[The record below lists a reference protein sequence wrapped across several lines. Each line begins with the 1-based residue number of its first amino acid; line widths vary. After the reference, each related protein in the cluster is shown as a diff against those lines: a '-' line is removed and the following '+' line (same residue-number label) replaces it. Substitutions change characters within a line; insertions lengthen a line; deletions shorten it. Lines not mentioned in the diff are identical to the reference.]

1 AASPYKN
8 TDALV
13 AGLQAAATASL
24 TAGQDLAT
32 VRTRASFEELVAGLR
47 DTFEDKVQRLA
58 ELTAQILSASR
69 ELDGAIKNATSMA
82 LLNVLTDVR
91 YQHSHLVYDGFLTHT
106 PPEQLAHLPRYLKG
120 AVVRLDKAEANP
132 HRDTELAWQVGQLE
146 EEWRSAMSAAEHEP
160 VRRAGLEPIRW
171 QLEELR
177 VSFFAQQLGTAHS
190 VSVKR
195 IRKALAEACGRPG
208 LCVSRPTQIERCV
221 PRTNSTRTLP
231 SAPFQVS
238 GVPERPLP

>member
-1 AASPYKN
+1 
-8 TDALV
+8 
-13 AGLQAAATASL
+13 
-24 TAGQDLAT
+24 
-32 VRTRASFEELVAGLR
+32 
-47 DTFEDKVQRLA
+47 
-58 ELTAQILSASR
+58 
-69 ELDGAIKNATSMA
+69 
-82 LLNVLTDVR
+82 
-91 YQHSHLVYDGFLTHT
+91 
-106 PPEQLAHLPRYLKG
+106 G

-195 IRKALAEACGRPG
+195 IRKALAEA
-208 LCVSRPTQIERCV
+208 
-221 PRTNSTRTLP
+221 
-231 SAPFQVS
+231 
-238 GVPERPLP
+238 